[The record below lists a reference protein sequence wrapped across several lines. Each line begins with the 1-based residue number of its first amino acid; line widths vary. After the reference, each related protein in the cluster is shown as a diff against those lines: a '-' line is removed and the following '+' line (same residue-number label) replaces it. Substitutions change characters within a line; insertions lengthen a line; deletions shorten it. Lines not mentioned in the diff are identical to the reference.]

1 MEPDE
6 IGFEMSP
13 GRINTLPSLKVGGS
27 PAVAYLLR
35 HRANVRTSLRKARMR
50 ENEHSQSFVPE
61 NSAKIVHRRLK
72 LWRVHEHVIG
82 NHDIELRVADSSEFR
97 AGIHPKLDTRIV
109 ASGDFDHAVRQINSG
124 HRGTPIGSLFGQI
137 PG

>member
-6 IGFEMSP
+6 IGCEVSP
-13 GRINTLPSLKVGGS
+13 GRINTPPSLKVGGS

-35 HRANVRTSLRKARMR
+35 LRASVRTSLGKAGMR

-61 NSAKIVHRRLK
+61 HSVKVVHRRLK

-82 NHDIELRVADSSEFR
+82 NHDIELRVAHCSEFR
-97 AGIHPKLDTRIV
+97 AGIHPKLDTRIMG
-109 ASGDFDHAVRQINSG
+109 SGDFDH
-124 HRGTPIGSLFGQI
+124 PIG
-137 PG
+137 